1 MRLRDPRNASL
12 LILATD
18 TVVIALIVI
27 VIASL
32 GVGFLIGYKISDWTK
47 EGIPFLSASQTK
59 APLIE
64 STKPADHEKKPEET
78 VAVPAAQGTVKDAA
92 GAPADSAPKEQPA
105 QSEDKTL
112 KPPASAEQES
122 VREGPARAAKAPDT
136 ASSPQATQ
144 PKQSKPELGKDAKQ
158 KKPAREVASAQK
170 TPRDSGAAAD
180 SRESAGSGSARVY
193 TIQIGA
199 FPQKDEAEQL
209 RDRVAAKG
217 FKAYIVNEG
226 EQDPYYRVRVGK
238 FRDRKSSEQ
247 AALSLR
253 EKTGADY
260 YILATKP

>member
-18 TVVIALIVI
+18 TVVIALVVI

-32 GVGFLIGYKISDWTK
+32 GVGFLIGYKISDWTR
-47 EGIPFLSASQTK
+47 EGIPFLPGGQPK
-59 APLIE
+59 APLVE
-64 STKPADHEKKPEET
+64 NVKPADSEKKPQET
-78 VAVPAAQGTVKDAA
+78 AAAQPPQEVVKDAA
-92 GAPADSAPKEQPA
+92 EIPAESPLRQPA
-105 QSEDKTL
+105 GQSRNSPP
-112 KPPASAEQES
+112 KPSPAAEQQTVPE
-122 VREGPARAAKAPDT
+122 EPAKTARAVDT
-136 ASSPQATQ
+136 ASAPRQEQ
-144 PKQSKPELGKDAKQ
+144 PKQSRPEPGKDAKQ
-158 KKPAREVASAQK
+158 KKLTREAASAQK
-170 TPRDSGAAAD
+170 TARDSGAAAD
-180 SRESAGSGSARVY
+180 PKEGAASGPGRVY

-199 FPQKDEAEQL
+199 FPQKDEAELL

-226 EQDPYYRVRVGK
+226 EQDPYFRVRVGK

-260 YILATKP
+260 YILVTKP